1 MRSGAEVDEPA
12 SIVREH
18 HKNEEQ
24 PERRRRDDEEACGDQ
39 VLRVVRQKSTPAL
52 RRGLP
57 MTDHV
62 LRHSSLGHFNTQL
75 EQLTVYAGRA
85 PAWIGKTHPA
95 DQSSDLLG

>member
-1 MRSGAEVDEPA
+1 
-12 SIVREH
+12 
-18 HKNEEQ
+18 
-24 PERRRRDDEEACGDQ
+24 
-39 VLRVVRQKSTPAL
+39 
-52 RRGLP
+52 

-95 DQSSDLLG
+95 DQSSDLLA